1 MYDIVYELYIV
12 LVYFVNGRGIES
24 PINNSEVR
32 RYATARRVL
41 AALHTIIGRPR
52 LPVWRQNVI
61 QQNLPAPPLWLDDIT
76 YSIGQELAAYTTR

>member
-1 MYDIVYELYIV
+1 MYNIVYELYNV
-12 LVYFVNGRGIES
+12 FVYFVNERAMES

-61 QQNLPAPPLWLDDIT
+61 QQTLPAPPLRLDDIT
-76 YSIGQELAAYTTR
+76 YSIGQGLATYTTR

>member
-1 MYDIVYELYIV
+1 M
-12 LVYFVNGRGIES
+12 ES

-41 AALHTIIGRPR
+41 AALHTIIGRPS

-61 QQNLPAPPLWLDDIT
+61 QQTLLATPL
-76 YSIGQELAAYTTR
+76 